1 MTKNQESDIQQQ
13 YVCCDDQLRVCQ
25 RRRDSVHHYRTRPT
39 EARLRAEHYGGET
52 PGFTDETD
60 GGVRHVAMYGRDRA
74 EHFGGE
80 TPSFTDEADGG
91 VRHVAMCGRDRAEPF
106 GGETPSF
113 TDETDGGVRHVAMCG
128 RDQAE
133 RLESRLLISRTNRW
147 DADVHV
153 QHVRTGPVAELFG

>member
-1 MTKNQESDIQQQ
+1 MSEEARLRSPFSD
-13 YVCCDDQLRVCQ
+13 
-25 RRRDSVHHYRTRPT
+25 RPT

-91 VRHVAMCGRDRAEPF
+91 VRHVAMCGRD
-106 GGETPSF
+106 
-113 TDETDGGVRHVAMCG
+113 
-128 RDQAE
+128 QAE
-133 RLESRLLISRTNRW
+133 HLESRLLIFRTKPMGCG
-147 DADVHV
+147 
-153 QHVRTGPVAELFG
+153 RTCTTCSNGTGGRAFRMRLVEKTP

>member
-1 MTKNQESDIQQQ
+1 MSEEERLRSPFSD
-13 YVCCDDQLRVCQ
+13 
-25 RRRDSVHHYRTRPT
+25 RPT
-39 EARLRAEHYGGET
+39 EARLLAEDYGGET

-133 RLESRLLISRTNRW
+133 HLESRLLIFRTKPMGCG
-147 DADVHV
+147 
-153 QHVRTGPVAELFG
+153 RTCTTCSNGTGGRAFRMRLVEKTP

>member
-1 MTKNQESDIQQQ
+1 MSEEARLRSPFSD
-13 YVCCDDQLRVCQ
+13 
-25 RRRDSVHHYRTRPT
+25 RPT

-60 GGVRHVAMYGRDRA
+60 GGVRHVAM
-74 EHFGGE
+74 
-80 TPSFTDEADGG
+80 
-91 VRHVAMCGRDRAEPF
+91 
-106 GGETPSF
+106 
-113 TDETDGGVRHVAMCG
+113 CG

-133 RLESRLLISRTNRW
+133 RLESRLLIFRTNRW